1 MIDREKV
8 IKALEL
14 EIKYG
19 DTWQCAL
26 DCPYYGKTGGN
37 CYTQV
42 AMDALELLKEQK
54 SEEDETGLSVT
65 GEDIETLMN
74 LIEKTLRK
82 THYQTVGCNNECIW
96 LQTFIDA
103 IELLKVQPR
112 GRWVQLTGMAPP
124 EYHGHKVCSLCNC
137 FAPYDPI
144 HPWKEI
150 LSKYCPGC
158 GAKMEGEV
166 DE

>member
-8 IKALEL
+8 INALEL

-26 DCPYYGKTGGN
+26 DCPYYGNTGGN

-42 AMDALELLKEQK
+42 AIDALELLKAQK
-54 SEEDETGLSVT
+54 PKHG
-65 GEDIETLMN
+65 
-74 LIEKTLRK
+74 K
-82 THYQTVGCNNECIW
+82 
-96 LQTFIDA
+96 
-103 IELLKVQPR
+103 
-112 GRWVQLTGMAPP
+112 WVRLTGMAPP
-124 EYHGHKVCSLCNC
+124 EYHGHKICSLCNC